1 MMIKGLVAILL
12 IMLVIFIGCGEDEPE
27 EVIPKEAEKVKG
39 LPPSGMILIS
49 KGEITIDDETI
60 SVRPFY
66 LDKYEVT
73 VGQFKKFTVKTGYEY
88 DHWSQVAEY
97 SSTSKHPMVYVSW
110 NDAKAYANWIGKRLP
125 TEVEWEFAARGGL
138 VDQTFPWGDDGDD
151 SSDSVARN
159 YANYNGTGGGDKW
172 EDATAPVGN
181 LKPNGYGLYDMAGN
195 VWEWCQN
202 RHDDLEEYKALRGGS
217 WAYYA
222 DLLHVTARNSYLP
235 SHKDNDSGFRC
246 VLVP

>member
-1 MMIKGLVAILL
+1 MIKGLVAILL

-97 SSTSKHPMVYVSW
+97 SCTSKHPMVYVSW

-181 LKPNGYGLYDMAGN
+181 L
-195 VWEWCQN
+195 
-202 RHDDLEEYKALRGGS
+202 
-217 WAYYA
+217 
-222 DLLHVTARNSYLP
+222 
-235 SHKDNDSGFRC
+235 
-246 VLVP
+246 